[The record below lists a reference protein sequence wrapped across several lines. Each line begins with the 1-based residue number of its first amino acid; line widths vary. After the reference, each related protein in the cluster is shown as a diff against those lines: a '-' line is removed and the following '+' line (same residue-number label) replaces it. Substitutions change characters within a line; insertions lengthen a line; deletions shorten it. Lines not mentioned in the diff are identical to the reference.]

1 MALSPRTN
9 TLVKSKSASR
19 RDHVLN
25 LLPPLTVVNTE
36 HISMH
41 DRLFSDDPPPK
52 THADSFPTKVLRHL
66 EPFTF
71 YSAPTKGEVALMKS
85 SKIGKTNQGNQLR
98 KGALNC
104 SQKQKGSDKSSS
116 KTQELRDV
124 HSAARSSTTK
134 KEIKAEH
141 LEYDV
146 TIPTAQDSVH
156 CYDFNERK
164 TGESLKEEEKLTAEV
179 SSGNLNGSL
188 EKQVEP
194 VRDLTANGSH
204 QRNEA
209 SGFFLTEQENGFNE
223 NCTED
228 KGTEKQNSTNSKLY
242 STHSPSNNIAAEKT
256 SNDLMNPNDAK
267 RAGSSPRNGAKIT
280 ESRDPSSDQA
290 NTNDF
295 RESEKETLKEQ
306 TERNEAEQ
314 AQNKAEL
321 NNPANDERKIYEQVK
336 PASQENET
344 AATVES
350 TLNEEHRLKLYEMSG
365 PKIELRTNRGHA
377 QWPPCLSTG
386 ALETSGKDQGGRR
399 GTSSAPGNAK
409 PRRRSRGGSAKQQQ
423 KSRERKQS
431 A

>member
-141 LEYDV
+141 LEYV
-146 TIPTAQDSVH
+146 TIPTAEDSVH

-164 TGESLKEEEKLTAEV
+164 NGESLKEEKLTAEV

-194 VRDLTANGSH
+194 VRDLTANASH

-209 SGFFLTEQENGFNE
+209 SGFFLTEQENGFDE

-228 KGTEKQNSTNSKLY
+228 EATEKQNSANSKLY
-242 STHSPSNNIAAEKT
+242 STHSPSNSIAEKT

-386 ALETSGKDQGGRR
+386 ALEASGTDQGGRR

-409 PRRRSRGGSAKQQQ
+409 PRRGSRGGSAKQQQ